1 VTTIQDVLAG
11 ADVRSVFQ
19 PIVDLTDGAVVAYE
33 ALARGPVGPLQGPD
47 ALFAAARGAGLL
59 GELDQLCRAA
69 AFRGAVAEGLFSPLT
84 VFVNVEPEVLD
95 TAPVDELLA
104 LVDRAPGTLRIVL
117 EITERALSAR
127 PAELLRTV
135 GRVRALGWGIALDD
149 VGADPASLAFMPLLR
164 PEVVKLDLRLVQQ
177 RPSPVVAEI
186 VNAVNDYAE
195 RTGALLLAEGI
206 ETPEH
211 LVAARG
217 LGAGLGQGWL
227 FGRPT
232 AAPEPHPPRG
242 ELRFPAP
249 APQQDH
255 AAPPSPFDCLP
266 PGTQLKR
273 APKRLLVQL
282 SRQLER
288 QAAQLGKTCIVAAT
302 FQEAR
307 HFTPGTVDR
316 YRDLAARTGFVAA
329 LGNDLSLQPLPGV
342 RGAVLDADD
351 PIRAEWDVVVVS
363 PHFGAALLARDLGDD
378 GPDLDRTFE
387 YALTYRRETVLAAAH
402 ALMLRVVPDS
412 ASTLTREPRTAPGT
426 PTPADPAAS
435 ADPGWA
441 PAGDEPLLHRALRA
455 ATSGITITD
464 LRREGQPVVFAND
477 AFADLAGWPVPQ
489 LLGRSVRHLDGTGTD
504 AAAVHRLLA
513 AVAEGRHGHG
523 TLLQYRGPQR
533 EPWWSEVHAS
543 PVVDA
548 DGRVV
553 QCITVQTDVTRTR
566 DAERVLVLER
576 ERARRSLERLEELS
590 VTDPLTGLL
599 NHRRFSELTEREL
612 RAAAAN
618 GGGTAL
624 LSLGVDGF
632 RAVNDELGHAAG
644 DLLLVSASR
653 RLQSRLRRTD
663 LAARPGGDEFLV
675 ALVDLDHATA
685 RTEALRVA
693 GQLSAA
699 LSAPYRIGGQPVEV
713 SVSVGVSSCPGDSG
727 DLHRLLALAGSRL
740 LERRDAVR
748 RSDGRP
754 SSVLDG
760 AGEGGPRR

>member
-1 VTTIQDVLAG
+1 VTTIQDVLAER
-11 ADVRSVFQ
+11 AVRSLFQ
-19 PIVDLTDGAVVAYE
+19 PIVDLASGELVAYE
-33 ALARGPVGPLQGPD
+33 ALARGPVGPLEGPD
-47 ALFAAARGAGLL
+47 ALFTAARAAGLL
-59 GELDQLCRAA
+59 GELDQQCRAA
-69 AFRGAVAEGLFSPLT
+69 AFRGAVAQGLFSPLT

-95 TAPVDELLA
+95 SAPVDELLA

-149 VGADPASLAFMPLLR
+149 VGADSASLAFMPLLR

-186 VNAVNDYAE
+186 MNAVNDYAE

-211 LVAARG
+211 LTTARG

-227 FGRPT
+227 FGRP
-232 AAPEPHPPRG
+232 AAGPDLRRPRG

-249 APQQDH
+249 APQQDA
-255 AAPPSPFDCLP
+255 AAPPSPFDHLP
-266 PGTQLKR
+266 PGTELKR
-273 APKRLLVQL
+273 APKRLLVEL
-282 SRQLER
+282 SKQLER
-288 QAAQLGKTCIVAAT
+288 QAMQLGKTCIIAAT

-307 HFTPGTVDR
+307 HFTPGTLAR

-329 LGNDLSLQPLPGV
+329 LGNDMALQPLPGV

-402 ALMLRVVPDS
+402 SLLLRVVPDGG
-412 ASTLTREPRTAPGT
+412 STLTRAARSAPGT

-435 ADPGWA
+435 EGPPADE
-441 PAGDEPLLHRALRA
+441 EPLLHRALRA
-455 ATSGITITD
+455 ATSGITVTD
-464 LRREGQPVVFAND
+464 LRREGQPLVFANH
-477 AFADLAGWPVPQ
+477 AYARLSGWPVAQ
-489 LLGRSVRHLDGTGTD
+489 LLGRSARHLDGAGTD

-513 AVAEGRHGHG
+513 AVAEGRHGHE

-543 PVVDA
+543 PVVDD

-553 QCITVQTDVTRTR
+553 QCITVASDVTRTR
-566 DAERVLVLER
+566 AAER
-576 ERARRSLERLEELS
+576 ERERERRTLARVEELA

-599 NHRRFSELTEREL
+599 NHRRFAELAEREL
-612 RAAAAN
+612 RAAAAADA
-618 GGGTAL
+618 GTAL
-624 LSLGVDGF
+624 LSVGVDGF

-653 RLQSRLRRTD
+653 RLQSRLRRSD
-663 LAARPGGDEFLV
+663 LAARLGGDEFLV
-675 ALVDLDHATA
+675 ALVDLDRPTA
-685 RTEALRVA
+685 RVEALRIA
-693 GQLSAA
+693 AQLSTAM
-699 LSAPYRIGGQPVEV
+699 SAPYRIGGQPVVV
-713 SVSVGVSSCPGDSG
+713 SVSVGVSTSPGDAV
-727 DLHRLLALAGSRL
+727 DLRRLLALAGSRM
-740 LERRDAVR
+740 LERKEALRREDRRGAAVP
-748 RSDGRP
+748 DGSREVSP
-754 SSVLDG
+754 G
-760 AGEGGPRR
+760 H